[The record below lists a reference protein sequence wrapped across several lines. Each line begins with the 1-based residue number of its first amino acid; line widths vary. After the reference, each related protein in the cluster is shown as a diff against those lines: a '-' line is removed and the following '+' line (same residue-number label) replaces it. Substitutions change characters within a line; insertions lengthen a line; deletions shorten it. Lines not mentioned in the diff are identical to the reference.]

1 MFKENKM
8 IEAIRWILNL
18 YEPSDY
24 DAFDEEELGSDYGL
38 CLHDIVMALRD
49 KAETV
54 YQFKVDSS
62 FEMGFKYR
70 SPELFNQRAICIYK
84 EIESS
89 TLDNETI
96 ANYSTELWLLE
107 DMSFDVVRCV
117 FVSHDDG
124 VTYDSE
130 YRTIVKKLEKREDLF
145 FPPEDLVEE
154 LEEACIPIWES
165 EAIIYEL

>member
-1 MFKENKM
+1 MFKEDKM

-24 DAFDEEELGSDYGL
+24 DAFDEEELCGDYGL
-38 CLHDIVMALRD
+38 CMHDVVMALR
-49 KAETV
+49 AEAKTV

-70 SPELFNQRAICIYK
+70 SPELFNQRAIRIYS
-84 EIESS
+84 ETESS
-89 TLDNETI
+89 TSDNEMI
-96 ANYSTELWLLE
+96 ASYSTELWLLE
-107 DMSFDVVRCV
+107 DMSFAVVRCV
-117 FVSHDDG
+117 SVSHDDG

-130 YRTIVKKLEKREDLF
+130 YRTIIKKLEKREDLF
-145 FPPEDLVEE
+145 FPPEELIDE
-154 LEEACIPIWES
+154 LEKDCIPIWES

>member
-1 MFKENKM
+1 
-8 IEAIRWILNL
+8 
-18 YEPSDY
+18 
-24 DAFDEEELGSDYGL
+24 
-38 CLHDIVMALRD
+38 
-49 KAETV
+49 
-54 YQFKVDSS
+54 
-62 FEMGFKYR
+62 MGFKYR
-70 SPELFNQRAICIYK
+70 SPELFNQRAIRIYK

-96 ANYSTELWLLE
+96 ANYSTELWFLE
-107 DMSFDVVRCV
+107 DMSFAVVRCV
-117 FVSHDDG
+117 SVSHDDG

>member
-1 MFKENKM
+1 MFKEDKM

-24 DAFDEEELGSDYGL
+24 DAFDEEELGGDYGL
-38 CLHDIVMALRD
+38 CLHDVVMALRD

-70 SPELFNQRAICIYK
+70 SPELFNQRSIRIYK

-107 DMSFDVVRCV
+107 DMSFAVVHCV
-117 FVSHDDG
+117 SVSHDDG

-130 YRTIVKKLEKREDLF
+130 YRTTVKKLEKREDLF
-145 FPPEDLVEE
+145 FPPKELIDE
-154 LEEACIPIWES
+154 LEETCIPIWES